1 MTDDVELLKECDAGV
16 KMGIEGIGNVMDDA
30 TDEDFKNLLKDYEG
44 RHYKVSARIH
54 EKLKS
59 FGASEKEPNAFASS
73 MSKMSTGMKMMM
85 DNSDEKIADLMI
97 DGCNMGIKSVSRYMN
112 QYSGASRDTMDIA
125 NDVIVIEQNFM
136 NDLRQYL

>member
-30 TDEDFKNLLKDYEG
+30 TDE
-44 RHYKVSARIH
+44 
-54 EKLKS
+54 KLKS
-59 FGASEKEPNAFASS
+59 FNADEKEPNVFASS

-136 NDLRQYL
+136 NDLRQYS